1 MYTEIIHIKENFLV
15 KQGLYT
21 HNRVNL
27 IVVNIT
33 PQGKF
38 LCIQQVAD
46 PDKRYEVL
54 TEHTELCDTYKQVMA
69 FVENA
74 MYYTNGNEY
83 KQ

>member
-15 KQGLYT
+15 KQGVYT
-21 HNRVNL
+21 HKRVNL

-38 LCIQQVAD
+38 LCVQQVAN
-46 PDKRYEVL
+46 PDKRYEVMSERTKL
-54 TEHTELCDTYKQVMA
+54 YGTYKEMMA

-83 KQ
+83 NQ